1 MGKFKIRNER
11 IIDSRE
17 LVINTLPFLANQNIV
32 VQISSP
38 KLTES
43 MRLYFVENFRI
54 RIERIIDSRELDI
67 YHMSY
72 LSHMEIRFEVNLLQ
86 ILCPVK
92 ITNIS
97 LI

>member
-1 MGKFKIRNER
+1 MGKFRIRNER

-17 LVINTLPFLANQNIV
+17 LVINTLPFFANPNIV

-54 RIERIIDSRELDI
+54 RIERIIVSMELDI
-67 YHMSY
+67 
-72 LSHMEIRFEVNLLQ
+72 
-86 ILCPVK
+86 
-92 ITNIS
+92 
-97 LI
+97 